1 MGGWKEISMPG
12 SIFDIKRGMNACLI
26 GCVALLALCVMNAA
40 TLPAEEKK
48 LPTEPGE
55 PVNINADRLVSD
67 TTQRTAEF
75 LGNVKVVQGTTTIT
89 ADRLKLAYKANSADP
104 AKAGAESID
113 TIEATG
119 HVRIALD
126 NRVAVGEKAVYTTID
141 RKLVITGPGA
151 QITSGPDVIEGSTI
165 TFHRDSGKVEMVG
178 QVKATIRSDQRGLN

>member
-1 MGGWKEISMPG
+1 MPASFFKTQRSFNGFLMG
-12 SIFDIKRGMNACLI
+12 CLT
-26 GCVALLALCVMNAA
+26 LLALCLMNAA
-40 TLPAEEKK
+40 TLPAAEKK
-48 LPTEPGE
+48 LPSAPGE
-55 PVNINADRLVSD
+55 PISINADRLVSD
-67 TTQRTAEF
+67 TNQKTAEF

-89 ADRLKLAYKANSADP
+89 ADRLKLAYKGDNADP
-104 AKAGAESID
+104 TKAGAESID

-126 NRVAVGEKAVYTTID
+126 NRVAVGQKAVYTTSD
-141 RKLVITGPGA
+141 RKLVISGPGA

>member
-1 MGGWKEISMPG
+1 MGGWKGISMPG
-12 SIFDIKRGMNACLI
+12 SIFDIKRRLNAFSI

-55 PVNINADRLVSD
+55 PININADRLVSN

-89 ADRLKLAYKANSADP
+89 ADRLKLAYKGNSADP
-104 AKAGAESID
+104 AQAGAESID

-126 NRVAVGEKAVYTTID
+126 NRVAVGEKAVYTTSD
-141 RKLVITGPGA
+141 RKLVISGPGA